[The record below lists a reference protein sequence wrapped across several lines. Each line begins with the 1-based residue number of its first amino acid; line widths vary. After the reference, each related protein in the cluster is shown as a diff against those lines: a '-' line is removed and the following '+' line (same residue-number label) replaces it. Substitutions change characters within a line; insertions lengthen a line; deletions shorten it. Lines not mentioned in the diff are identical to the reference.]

1 MMIRDYL
8 PLSYLP
14 FSEAFL
20 PQITQIVSS
29 GGYADPPLQRELGWR
44 IVGADQCIRPYEVH
58 FSTPPLPLPSTRGG
72 E

>member
-1 MMIRDYL
+1 MIRDYL

-29 GGYADPPLQRELGWR
+29 GGSVYPP
-44 IVGADQCIRPYEVH
+44 EVH
-58 FSTPPLPLPSTRGG
+58 FSTPPLPLPSAMGG